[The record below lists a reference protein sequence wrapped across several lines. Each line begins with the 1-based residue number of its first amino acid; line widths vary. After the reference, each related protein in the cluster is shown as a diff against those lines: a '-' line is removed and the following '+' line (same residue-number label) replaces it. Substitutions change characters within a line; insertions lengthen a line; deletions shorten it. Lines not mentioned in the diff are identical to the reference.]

1 MKKSNKLNRAAR
13 KTRWQ
18 NFKYALKRIITFPWR
33 VCCAIW
39 RWLKSI
45 DVVGMI
51 NLTLLVVIIL
61 LFLSL
66 IVDFVRY
73 RKCPIG
79 TNTNSNNNQV
89 EQVIVD
95 SKNES
100 VVGNR
105 KVIKRSFNTI
115 LPLKADKQTGIVP
128 KIKTIGVEKPRIA
141 KELSFPAEELP
152 QQKMSG
158 DVIVDINPKSP
169 VLSNGVKI
177 NGNLIIQNM
186 RKYTLPC
193 GTKIN
198 GHLFIRNV
206 ERLQF
211 CGAFT
216 VNGNIYVN
224 RQSSFGAL
232 PKGTK
237 INGQIIL

>member
-1 MKKSNKLNRAAR
+1 MNKSNKINRATR
-13 KTRWQ
+13 KTKWE
-18 NFKYALKRIITFPWR
+18 NFKYRLKRIVTFPWR
-33 VCCAIW
+33 LCCAIW

-45 DVVGMI
+45 DLVGMI

-61 LFLSL
+61 LFSSL
-66 IVDFVRY
+66 IVDLVRY
-73 RKCPIG
+73 RKCQNVI
-79 TNTNSNNNQV
+79 NANSNVVV
-89 EQVIVD
+89 ENVVDD

-100 VVGNR
+100 ISEKP
-105 KVIKRSFNTI
+105 KVIKRTFNTT

-128 KIKTIGVEKPRIA
+128 KIKTIGVEKPQIA
-141 KELSFPAEELP
+141 KEVSFPAEDLP
-152 QQKMSG
+152 QQKLSG
-158 DVIVDINPKSP
+158 DVIVDINPMSP